1 MSPAPFRFAAIG
13 LDHAHIFGQVKG
25 LLEQG
30 GELVGLWTGDPSSA
44 VAQTVKQT
52 WPHFPWVENADD
64 LYDDAT
70 IDLVVTA
77 AVPGDRSEITVK
89 ALRTGHHVV
98 TDKPGAISME
108 QLDKIRAAV
117 EESGKFWSVTFSER
131 FEVPSVTKAGQLVR
145 EGRIGTV
152 VQTLGLGPHRE
163 IDKVH
168 LGTGAT
174 GRPDWFYDDSRFGGI
189 LCDIASHQIDQFLW
203 FTGNSD
209 GEVVHSAVGNFAH
222 PDTPK
227 MQDFGEIVLKAGD
240 AQGYIR
246 VDWFTPQG
254 LPTWGDGRLV
264 ILGTKGYIELRK
276 YVDIE
281 GREGRDHLF
290 VVDDNGTEYI
300 HCEDVALDYY
310 PNLVRA
316 LSEGFDAAEQEQMF
330 TVMRLAI
337 TAQQNAEK
345 RGFAV

>member
-1 MSPAPFRFAAIG
+1 MTAPFRFAAIG
-13 LDHAHIFGQVKG
+13 LDHAHIYGQVKG

-44 VAQTVKQT
+44 VAQTVKQNY
-52 WPHFPWVENADD
+52 PDFRWV
-64 LYDDAT
+64 DDAEEIYGDPS
-70 IDLVVTA
+70 IDIVVTA
-77 AVPGDRSEITVK
+77 AVPADRAEITVK
-89 ALRTGHHVV
+89 ALRSGHHVV
-98 TDKPGAISME
+98 TDKPGATTFE
-108 QLDKIRAAV
+108 QLQAIRDAV
-117 EESGKFWSVTFSER
+117 TESGKFWSVTFSER

-174 GRPDWFYDDSRFGGI
+174 GRPEWFYDDSRFGGI

-203 FTGNSD
+203 FTGQSD
-209 GEVVHSAVGNFAH
+209 GEIVHSAVGNFAH

-246 VDWFTPQG
+246 VDWFNPQG

-281 GREGRDHLF
+281 GREGTDHLF

-310 PNLVRA
+310 PNLVKA
-316 LSEGFDAAEQEQMF
+316 LSEGMDAAEQEQMF

-337 TAQQNAEK
+337 TAQLNAER
-345 RGFAV
+345 RGYAV